1 MSKQKVIFDTDAG
14 TDDAWALITLLK
26 CEEKFNLDV
35 QAITVLTGNTL
46 LNHGCQNVLLLLK
59 TLNRMD
65 IKVYGGAENSILPK
79 SVFMTPHHG
88 NDGLKDVFLPAE
100 KPSLD
105 LVQKKHAVEAMKDLI
120 EEVRNQISVNFKLKR
135 FK

>member
-26 CEEKFNLDV
+26 CEEKFNLDI
-35 QAITVLTGNTL
+35 QAVTVLTGNTP
-46 LNHGCQNVLLLLK
+46 LNHGCQNMLLLLK

-65 IKVYGGAENSILPK
+65 IKIYAGSENSILPK
-79 SVFMTPHHG
+79 PVFMTPHHG
-88 NDGLKDVFLPAE
+88 HDGFKDVIPPSE

-120 EEVRNQISVNFKLKR
+120 EQVRNKGFK
-135 FK
+135 F